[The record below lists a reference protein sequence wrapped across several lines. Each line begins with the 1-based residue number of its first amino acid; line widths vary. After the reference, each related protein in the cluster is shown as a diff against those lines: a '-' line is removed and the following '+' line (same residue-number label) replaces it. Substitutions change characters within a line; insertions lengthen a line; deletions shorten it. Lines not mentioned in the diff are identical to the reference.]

1 MKVALIT
8 DTHFGARNDNQ
19 NFNEYFFQFY
29 ENQFFPYL
37 KEHNIT
43 DVVHLG
49 DVMDRRKYVSYRI
62 AKDFRERF
70 IDKFE
75 GINLHML
82 VGNHDTF
89 YKNTNEVNSLQ
100 ELVDGRHKN
109 ITVYEKSTEVEFD
122 GCKIL
127 FVPWINTENMSHTM
141 KMLQTSDA
149 QICMGHLELNGFEMQ
164 RGLFM
169 DHGWDKQEFKRFDMV
184 MSGHYHHKSDDG
196 QIFYLGTPYEIY
208 WNDWNDPKGFHV
220 FDTEKRELE
229 RIVNPYT
236 IYSKIY
242 YDDTVSIFDDNHDM
256 SAYKNKYV
264 KLVVVNKKDLYQFD
278 KFVDR
283 LLQADCHE
291 VKIIEDF
298 SELDASNVS
307 DDIVENTEDTMT
319 LLERYID
326 DLPIDLSKDRLK
338 NTTRELY
345 IEAQDLEI

>member
-75 GINLHML
+75 GINFHML

-164 RGLFM
+164 KGLVM

>member
-1 MKVALIT
+1 MKIALIT
-8 DTHFGARNDNQ
+8 DTHFGARNDNS
-19 NFNEYFFQFY
+19 NFNEYFFEFY

-70 IDKFE
+70 VDKFAN
-75 GINLHML
+75 INLHML

-89 YKNTNEVNSLQ
+89 YKNTNAVNSLH
-100 ELVDGRHKN
+100 ELVDGRYDN
-109 ITVYEKSTEVEFD
+109 ISVYEETTEVEFD

-127 FVPWINTENMSHTM
+127 FVPWINADNMNHTM
-141 KMLQTSDA
+141 KMLKQSDA
-149 QICMGHLELNGFEMQ
+149 QIVMGHLELNGFEMQ
-164 RGLFM
+164 KGMIM

-184 MSGHYHHKSDDG
+184 LSGHYHHKSDDG
-196 QIFYLGTPYEIY
+196 QVFYLGTPYQIY

-229 RIVNPYT
+229 RIVNPRT
-236 IYSKIY
+236 IFSKIY
-242 YDDTVSIFDDNHDM
+242 YDDSQEINHDM
-256 SAYKNKYV
+256 SLYKNKYV

-278 KFVDR
+278 KFVDK

-291 VKIIEDF
+291 VKIVEDF

-326 DLPIDLSKDRLK
+326 DLDVTLSKDRLK
-338 NTTRELY
+338 NTMRTLY
-345 IEAQDLEI
+345 TEAQDLEI

>member
-1 MKVALIT
+1 LKIALIT
-8 DTHFGARNDNQ
+8 DTHFGARNDNI
-19 NFNEYFFQFY
+19 NFNEYFFEFY

-37 KEHNIT
+37 KEHDIT
-43 DVVHLG
+43 DVIHLG

-70 IDKFE
+70 INQFE
-75 GINLHML
+75 NYNFHML

-89 YKNTNEVNSLQ
+89 YKNTNAVNSLQ
-100 ELVDGRHKN
+100 ELVDGRYEN
-109 ITVYEKSTEVEFD
+109 ITVYEEATEVEFD

-127 FVPWINTENMSHTM
+127 FVPWINADNMNHTM
-141 KMLQTSDA
+141 KMLKQSDA
-149 QICMGHLELNGFEMQ
+149 QIVMGHLELNGFEMQ
-164 RGLFM
+164 KGMVM
-169 DHGWDKQEFKRFDMV
+169 DHGWDKQEFNRFDMV

-196 QIFYLGTPYEIY
+196 QIYYLGTPYEIY

-229 RIVNPYT
+229 RIVNPRT
-236 IYSKIY
+236 IFSKIY
-242 YDDTVSIFDDNHDM
+242 YDDSQEINDDVS
-256 SAYKNKYV
+256 SYKDKYV

-278 KFVDR
+278 KFVDK

-319 LLERYID
+319 MLERYID
-326 DLPIDLSKDRLK
+326 DLDVTLSKDRLK
-338 NTTRELY
+338 NTMRTLY
-345 IEAQDLEI
+345 TEAQDLEI

>member
-1 MKVALIT
+1 MKIALIT
-8 DTHFGARNDNQ
+8 DTHFGARNDNS
-19 NFNEYFFQFY
+19 NFNEYFFEFY

-70 IDKFE
+70 VDKFAN
-75 GINLHML
+75 INLHML

-89 YKNTNEVNSLQ
+89 YKNTNAVNSLH
-100 ELVDGRHKN
+100 ELVDGRYDN
-109 ITVYEKSTEVEFD
+109 ISVYEETTEVEFD

-127 FVPWINTENMSHTM
+127 FVPWINADNMNHTM
-141 KMLQTSDA
+141 KMLKQSDA
-149 QICMGHLELNGFEMQ
+149 QIVMGHLELNGFEMQ
-164 RGLFM
+164 KGMIM
-169 DHGWDKQEFKRFDMV
+169 DHGWDKQEFNRFDMV

-196 QIFYLGTPYEIY
+196 QIYYLGTPYEIY

-229 RIVNPYT
+229 RIVNPLS
-236 IYSKIY
+236 IFSKIY
-242 YDDTVSIFDDNHDM
+242 YDDSQEINYDM
-256 SAYKNKYV
+256 SSYKNKYV
-264 KLVVVNKKDLYQFD
+264 KLVVVNKKDLYGFD
-278 KFVDR
+278 KFVDK
-283 LLQADCHE
+283 LLQADCYE

-307 DDIVENTEDTMT
+307 DDIVNNTEDTMT

-326 DLPIDLSKDRLK
+326 DLDVTLSKDRLK
-338 NTTRELY
+338 NTMRTLY
-345 IEAQDLEI
+345 TEAQDLEI